1 MSLQAVSEDIDYELI
16 PCDDVGNEQAWDVRI
31 LRGDFIESV
40 IRFGNLKVNEEQGC
54 LNFNFLVVSSPDADV
69 TEDNIELQEYA
80 GVVLESILENA
91 IANRALLTK
100 EHDED

>member
-40 IRFGNLKVNEEQGC
+40 IRFGNLKVSEEQGC

-91 IANRALLTK
+91 IANDALLTK